1 MFSILFTPPAPLVK
15 GGVEG
20 ETFIPGGVEGETF
33 IPGGVERETF
43 ILGESQFPLLV
54 PPLYQFHK
62 CLLQMML

>member
-1 MFSILFTPPAPLVK
+1 MFSILFTPPALLTKAPVVK

-20 ETFIPGGVEGETF
+20 ETFIPGGVEG
-33 IPGGVERETF
+33 ETF

>member
-15 GGVEG
+15 GGVE
-20 ETFIPGGVEGETF
+20 EETF

>member
-1 MFSILFTPPAPLVK
+1 MFSILLTPPAPLVK
-15 GGVEG
+15 
-20 ETFIPGGVEGETF
+20 
-33 IPGGVERETF
+33 GGVERETF

>member
-33 IPGGVERETF
+33 I
-43 ILGESQFPLLV
+43 LGESQFPLLV